1 MQKPTR
7 QQIETAS
14 DEQLA
19 EWSAIYLKEW
29 RFNILKAQ
37 IREAW
42 KKDLWYLDKND
53 NPIIRYLDWNPAQN
67 IAQAFELLID
77 FTLWAIN
84 RLSDKR
90 IKCLISI
97 GRWKVVSSVD
107 WEISRA
113 ITKAALLAVI
123 GG

>member
-37 IREAW
+37 MSEAW